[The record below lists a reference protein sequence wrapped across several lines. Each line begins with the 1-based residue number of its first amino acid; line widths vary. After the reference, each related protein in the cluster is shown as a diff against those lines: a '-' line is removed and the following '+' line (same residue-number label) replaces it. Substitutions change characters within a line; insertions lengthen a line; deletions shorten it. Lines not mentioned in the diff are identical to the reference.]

1 MLSEEFLNST
11 RAELAKTTYVT
22 NPKGR
27 SKEASEANTTF
38 TRLMTEKINAVL
50 DVRGVSLASELY
62 NKTEIT
68 KVK

>member
-1 MLSEEFLNST
+1 MST
-11 RAELAKTTYVT
+11 DITSMIKALANGK
-22 NPKGR
+22 
-27 SKEASEANTTF
+27 ASEANITF